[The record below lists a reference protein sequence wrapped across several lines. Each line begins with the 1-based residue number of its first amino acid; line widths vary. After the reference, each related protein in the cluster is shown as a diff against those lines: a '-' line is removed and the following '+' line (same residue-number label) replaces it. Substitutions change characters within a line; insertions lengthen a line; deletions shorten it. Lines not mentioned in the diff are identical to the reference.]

1 MRRECCSWHPPI
13 SSRTPSSDRH
23 AHTHTPPKGESVYVC
38 KSVSLYVSV
47 ERKKEAKKERSVDIW
62 LLFMAYQ
69 PFVLRI
75 MCQESVATVSQGH
88 LASDA

>member
-1 MRRECCSWHPPI
+1 M
-13 SSRTPSSDRH
+13 TH
-23 AHTHTPPKGESVYVC
+23 AHTHTHTPLKGESVYVC

-62 LLFMAYQ
+62 LLLMSRQ
-69 PFVLRI
+69 PFVLRVI
-75 MCQESVATVSQGH
+75 CQESVATVSQGH